1 MRENEVQS
9 QLAEDAHFED
19 EDRPHVP
26 EAPEPSPISL
36 TGVWELRLRGELVIA
51 QLQRAD
57 TMLTRMR
64 GLLGRPRLER
74 HEGMWIDPCDAIHM
88 MFMRFSID
96 AVFLDAQQ
104 QVVKV
109 AEDVRPWRMARG
121 GRYAHSV
128 LELPQGTAAFFNVR
142 VGDRMTLVPVGSE
155 G

>member
-1 MRENEVQS
+1 MQP
-9 QLAEDAHFED
+9 QLADDAHFAES
-19 EDRPHVP
+19 EPP
-26 EAPEPSPISL
+26 LSEAPPPTPISA
-36 TGVWELRLRGELVIA
+36 TGMWELRLRGELMTA
-51 QLQRAD
+51 RLQRAD
-57 TMLTRMR
+57 RMFTRMR
-64 GLLGRPRLER
+64 GLLGRKRLER

-121 GRYAHSV
+121 GKYAHSV

-142 VGDRMTLVPVGSE
+142 VGDRMTLVPVGTSD
-155 G
+155 